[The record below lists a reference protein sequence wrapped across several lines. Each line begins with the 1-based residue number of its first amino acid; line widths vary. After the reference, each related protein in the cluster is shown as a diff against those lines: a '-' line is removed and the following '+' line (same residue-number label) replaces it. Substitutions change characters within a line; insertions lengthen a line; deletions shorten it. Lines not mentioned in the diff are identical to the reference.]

1 MGKIIT
7 KTLLD
12 RVDLR
17 RLAEEAGAVFR
28 NDSSICP
35 LHPGADNPSA
45 FHLYQGQDTHWR
57 WHCFTRCPEGAN
69 GGDAIAFYMYWQ
81 NVDFRTAVRELGQR
95 VGLDMRQSDPARLA
109 LHKVSLSSPSPPLT
123 SAVKPPNDRWRE
135 RARAF
140 VAYAQKQLWSAA
152 GQQLLSYLH
161 TERGLSDDTIRYWG
175 LGYNPRDVW
184 DDPARWGLTGKRIW
198 CPRGLVFSVLR
209 DDIIWNVKVR
219 RPLPGD
225 ALAQAIGAIDRLPD
239 VKFSGPRG
247 AQAALFGANHLA
259 GLPVLLLTEGEPD
272 MLLAWQAVQDFCD
285 VASLGGAK
293 HHLDVLDAVALTRAS
308 VILAVYDL
316 DAAGKLGNDYLC
328 SISHRVV
335 VVEPPDHDLTDYWRQ
350 GGNLRA
356 WIAAQVVE
364 HMEPLLR
371 SLDDQQ
377 HPGLFIK
384 CLEIYERALCAC

>member
-1 MGKIIT
+1 MNRINIET
-7 KTLLD
+7 ILD
-12 RVDLR
+12 RIDLR
-17 RLAEEAGAVFR
+17 QLAEEAGAMFK

-35 LHPGADNPSA
+35 LHSGANNPSA
-45 FHLYQGQDTHWR
+45 FHIYQGRDTHWR

-69 GGDAIAFYMYWQ
+69 GGDTIAFYMYWQ
-81 NVDFRTAVRELGQR
+81 NVDFKTAVRELGQR
-95 VGLDMRQSDPARLA
+95 VGLDTRQSDPAKLA
-109 LHKVSLSSPSPPLT
+109 LHKGSLSSPSTSLA
-123 SAVKPPNDRWRE
+123 SAVKPPNDRWQE
-135 RARAF
+135 RAQAF

-152 GQQLLSYLH
+152 GQQLLSYLR
-161 TERGLSDDTIRYWG
+161 TERGLNDDTIQHWG

-184 DDPARWGLTGKRIW
+184 DDPAKWGLTGKRIW
-198 CPRGLVFSVLR
+198 CPRGLVFSVSR
-209 DDIIWNVKVR
+209 DDVIWNVKVR

-225 ALAQAIGAIDRLPD
+225 ALAKAIGAVDRLPD

-259 GLPVLLLTEGEPD
+259 GLPILLLTEGEPD
-272 MLLAWQAVQDFCD
+272 MLLAWQAAQDFCD

-316 DAAGKLGNDYLC
+316 DAAGKHGNDYLR
-328 SISHRVV
+328 SVSHRVV
-335 VVEPPDHDLTDYWRQ
+335 VVEPPDHDLTDYWRR

-364 HMEPLLR
+364 YMEPFLR

-377 HPGLFIK
+377 HPRLFLK
-384 CLEIYERALCAC
+384 CLEIYEQALCAC